1 MEQLQQQG
9 LVGKVA
15 NRTHERVLRA
25 EGIDEAIGDRPSA
38 LQRLRVLDLPLAQ
51 LPAESRAEAH
61 GLGSVG

>member
-1 MEQLQQQG
+1 
-9 LVGKVA
+9 
-15 NRTHERVLRA
+15 
-25 EGIDEAIGDRPSA
+25 